1 MCLAVP
7 GKIKKIDGR
16 LAEVDFS
23 GVTREAALDLL
34 MDAQVGDY
42 ILVHAGY
49 AIQKLSEQD
58 AHETIRLL
66 EEIYGSEDG
75 EAEPPA

>member
-34 MDAQVGDY
+34 SDVQVGDY

-49 AIQKLSEQD
+49 AIQKLDEKEAQ
-58 AHETIRLL
+58 ETIRLL
-66 EEIYGSEDG
+66 IEVYGDETEEQKSS
-75 EAEPPA
+75 